1 MVLVIRIA
9 PNTCLAAEVIG
20 VFCYTFHVCRQE
32 ALPWLTR
39 RFHRNG
45 CVRMSEQQTPP
56 PDAALQILITE
67 HTNLQAARSAT
78 IFEANGRTTLFLGAV
93 SSGIVALA
101 FIGQTSELGSA
112 FFLFALILLP
122 SLLFLGL
129 VTFIRV
135 NQTGIED
142 MVAARGINRI
152 RHYYTEVAPQIAPY
166 FILSTHDDMLGY
178 LQNLG
183 GQASIFQQ
191 FVSTA
196 GLVSVINGVLAAVF
210 VGLLL
215 FTLFQTSFL
224 VCLVAGGVV
233 FGACVFFAMRY
244 QHRHWATHEQRLKV
258 LFPSG
263 QQPQS

>member
-1 MVLVIRIA
+1 MDERPA
-9 PNTCLAAEVIG
+9 KAKD
-20 VFCYTFHVCRQE
+20 
-32 ALPWLTR
+32 
-39 RFHRNG
+39 
-45 CVRMSEQQTPP
+45 SEI
-56 PDAALQILITE
+56 LQILITE

-101 FIGQTSELGSA
+101 FIGQMSELGQA

-122 SLLFLGL
+122 SLIFLGL

-142 MVAARGINRI
+142 MISARGINRI
-152 RHYYTEVAPQIAPY
+152 RHYYTEVAPLVENY

-183 GQASIFQQ
+183 GQVSIFQQ

-196 GLVSVINGVLAAVF
+196 GLVSVINSVLTAVF
-210 VGLLL
+210 VGLLTFSL
-215 FTLFQTSFL
+215 
-224 VCLVAGGVV
+224 
-233 FGACVFFAMRY
+233 
-244 QHRHWATHEQRLKV
+244 
-258 LFPSG
+258 
-263 QQPQS
+263 